1 MEGLAG
7 NVYERG
13 PGKISLTK
21 KDANWLVESP
31 FKLEASWTVVC
42 VVCAF
47 LLGRGP
53 TALSNSL
60 WHPQLK

>member
-42 VVCAF
+42 VV
-47 LLGRGP
+47 
-53 TALSNSL
+53 
-60 WHPQLK
+60 